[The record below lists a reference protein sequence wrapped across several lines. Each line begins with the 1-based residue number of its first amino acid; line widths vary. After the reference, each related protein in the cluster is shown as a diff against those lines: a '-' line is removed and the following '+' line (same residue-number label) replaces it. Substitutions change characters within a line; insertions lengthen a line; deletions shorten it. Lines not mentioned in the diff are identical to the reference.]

1 LYFLKKFLVKPPNST
16 LPPAKKKNLS
26 SQILNYE
33 IDLQPT
39 VAMQNGML
47 FLQCAQ
53 FSSVSGTGPSQY
65 GHGEF
70 SSSSSLAAD
79 SFEPGLR
86 TTASIFLE
94 YLGSTCER
102 YSGRISMAA

>member
-1 LYFLKKFLVKPPNST
+1 MFSKTTKLHTKKLFKKSIQPN
-16 LPPAKKKNLS
+16 P
-26 SQILNYE
+26 
-33 IDLQPT
+33 DLQLT
-39 VAMQNGML
+39 VAIQNGML

-70 SSSSSLAAD
+70 GSSSSVAAD